1 MLGLGLGLAP
11 AVAVALP
18 LLLLFQSV
26 EAKVFWQLAEGA
38 VKSLLV
44 AVAAEPCAV
53 QVRPRPAVV
62 AMDSVT
68 PAVWE

>member
-1 MLGLGLGLAP
+1 LWVLGLAP
-11 AVAVALP
+11 AVAVAL
-18 LLLLFQSV
+18 LLLFQSA

-38 VKSLLV
+38 VESLLV

-53 QVRPRPAVV
+53 QVRPRPAVG